1 MTSVEKINVILKE
14 KGISATK
21 MMKELGFS
29 SGLYSQWKKGL
40 QNPSLSKLSKIAEYL
55 NVPLFAVTDSEFDF
69 GYPEQYI
76 NDGLDDHGLPW
87 NYDYSKSMEE
97 NKECIEQADKFNA
110 EVHKKIQIKKAVEED
125 ILRYTIE
132 LLKSLPP
139 EDVLKA
145 KKIIEALKGI

>member
-1 MTSVEKINVILKE
+1 MRSVDKISNILKE
-14 KGISATK
+14 RGIRPTK
-21 MMKELGFS
+21 MLKDLGFS
-29 SGLYSQWKKGL
+29 TGLFTQWKNGAE
-40 QNPSLSKLSKIAEYL
+40 PSLTKLSKIAEYL

-110 EVHKKIQIKKAVEED
+110 EVHKKIQIKKAVEDD

>member
-1 MTSVEKINVILKE
+1 MRSVDKISNILKE
-14 KGISATK
+14 RGIRPTK
-21 MMKELGFS
+21 MLKDLGFS
-29 SGLYSQWKKGL
+29 TGLFTQWKNGAE
-40 QNPSLSKLSKIAEYL
+40 PSLTKLSKIAEYL

-69 GYPEQYI
+69 GYPEQFI

-87 NYDYSKSMEE
+87 NYDHSKSMEE

-110 EVHKKIQIKKAVEED
+110 EVHKNIQIKKAVEDD

>member
-1 MTSVEKINVILKE
+1 MRSVDKISNILKE
-14 KGISATK
+14 RGIRPTK
-21 MMKELGFS
+21 MLKDLGFS
-29 SGLYSQWKKGL
+29 TGLFTQWKNGAE
-40 QNPSLSKLSKIAEYL
+40 PSLTKLSKIAEYL

-87 NYDYSKSMEE
+87 NYDHSKSMEE

-110 EVHKKIQIKKAVEED
+110 EVHKNIQIKKAVEDD

>member
-1 MTSVEKINVILKE
+1 MRSVDKISNILKE
-14 KGISATK
+14 RGIRPTK
-21 MMKELGFS
+21 MLKDLGFS
-29 SGLYSQWKKGL
+29 TGLFTQWKNGAE
-40 QNPSLSKLSKIAEYL
+40 PSLTKLSKIAEYL
-55 NVPLFAVTDSEFDF
+55 NVPLFAVTDSEFAI

-110 EVHKKIQIKKAVEED
+110 EVHKKIQIKKAVEDD